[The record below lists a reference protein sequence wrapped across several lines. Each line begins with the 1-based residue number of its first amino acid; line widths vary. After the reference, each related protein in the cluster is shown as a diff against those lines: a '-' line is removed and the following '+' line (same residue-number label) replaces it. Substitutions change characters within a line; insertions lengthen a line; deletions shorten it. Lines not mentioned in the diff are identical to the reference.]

1 MRKKVTMKVVK
12 GESVLCPAVSI
23 SQLPWVG
30 GDIVVAVDVDVV
42 VVVASQ
48 APWASFLRCSRTG
61 FLK

>member
-1 MRKKVTMKVVK
+1 MRKKVIMKVVK
-12 GESVLCPAVSI
+12 VSESVLCPAVSI

-30 GDIVVAVDVDVV
+30 GDIVIAVVVV

-48 APWASFLRCSRTG
+48 APWALFLRCSSTG